1 MIKKKYRVL
10 FYLLFITLLVSCTK
24 PNQYFTRDRY
34 IVTTNNLNIR
44 IDPTRLS
51 GNIGNLS
58 KGDTVIALASDKYW
72 IMIKVDD
79 QTGFVSNEY
88 LKKIGPIATPKLF
101 SFIERNSD
109 WGKWQFWVIS
119 IILIGLWIS
128 AELGLIKYENHLKKK
143 FGVNSKRIPV
153 TPIIFFVSGILI
165 GVLYLYWKDQ
175 VIESLF
181 YNFSFS
187 PKGMG
192 NMGWIIWIQGLA
204 IALGIIVDF
213 IGSLYRSGIKYGHIT
228 FLMEQGIN
236 LVLFTI
242 TLFLTI
248 SLFVVAIIFL
258 IILFAI
264 LYTIA
269 VTENSKSFSG
279 FIAEK

>member
-1 MIKKKYRVL
+1 MIKQKYRVL

-51 GNIGNLS
+51 GNIGTLS
-58 KGDTVIALASDKYW
+58 KGDTIIALASDKYW
-72 IMIKVDD
+72 VMIKVDD

-192 NMGWIIWIQGLA
+192 NMGWII
-204 IALGIIVDF
+204 
-213 IGSLYRSGIKYGHIT
+213 
-228 FLMEQGIN
+228 
-236 LVLFTI
+236 
-242 TLFLTI
+242 
-248 SLFVVAIIFL
+248 
-258 IILFAI
+258 
-264 LYTIA
+264 
-269 VTENSKSFSG
+269 
-279 FIAEK
+279 